1 MLASDG
7 KVIIS
12 TELDNSNIEKDAKEL
27 NRSLKSQAMKLAH
40 EYKKQ
45 GMDMSAA
52 MKKAYAEIGAAG
64 KKSTAQ
70 VSASVGKI
78 SGSLGGLSNV
88 VGKLGVAI
96 AAAFSVRTIVN
107 FSKACLD
114 LGSDLQEVQN
124 VVDVTFTTLNEQ
136 VNEFAKNA
144 AQTAGLSE
152 TMAKRYAG
160 TFGAMAKSF
169 KFTEAE
175 AYEMST
181 SLTQLAGDVA
191 SFYNLSQD
199 AAYTKLKSVFSGETE
214 TLKDLGVV
222 MTQSALDAF
231 ALQKGLKKTT
241 SQMTE
246 QEKVALR
253 YQFVME
259 QLSGA
264 SGDFVRTSDSWANQ
278 TRLLNLQWEQLMA
291 TLGQGFI
298 NVLTPVVQWLN
309 TIISKLQEAAN
320 AFTAFTTELFGNA
333 GGSTGAVIEGASDSL
348 GSAADNAG
356 ELEEN
361 AKKAKRA
368 LAGFD
373 EINRLQTAESDST
386 SDTVIRD
393 LGTAGT
399 GSTAPDMSQL
409 VEDSSELE
417 GTWTNIAKS
426 CKDFWY
432 EVVGKIPVKNLE
444 NFKTSVLN
452 LQSGWDNLMST
463 IGGEG
468 FSLSDLIADAVGVSL
483 LVNAGGNKMMGG
495 LLDMIAESRKYFSG
509 LGSDGS
515 REFLDE
521 SWLNA
526 LFTDADVWD
535 SLGETIAG
543 WGMAI
548 SSFVPED
555 GFGFGGFTKEEWEN
569 LFLPITEE
577 YTNLYRGLSGDAAE
591 ALAEYTKVYQKLKT
605 KANKMSWSDAVI
617 TESDVDEVKDLT
629 EDLYNTIVR
638 NNKEARESAE
648 ASIAD
653 LLEQGLIDE
662 ESAKKAI
669 LDLENTYSAQEQLLS
684 ENKTR
689 INGILEEAKNN
700 NRALTAEEQAEI
712 LSLLEESNDKTVAVI
727 SQGASDSTEIYRMLE
742 ENRGKMSK
750 QMLSQAIQYA
760 NDEYDAKV
768 KAANDTYTASIE
780 NADKLYYELGVIDAA
795 EYERIKK
802 EAEEKKKVQIEEATE
817 AKEALI
823 KEAQAAAG
831 GVADAVDPETGEILS
846 NWEVLWNSMFNKVKS
861 AWENIK
867 QTCKDFIN
875 QIIDFL
881 NIPNKNANAWFD
893 KFGGTSFFGLE
904 IPSFSFPE
912 IPHLAS
918 GAVIPPNREFMAVL
932 GDQRHGTN
940 IEAPLSTIQEAVAQV
955 MADYEAANLA
965 GHEAT
970 VGILQQI
977 LSAVLGIEVGDTTIG
992 QAANR
997 YNQKMAVIKGGL

>member
-1 MLASDG
+1 LVNKSDG

-12 TELDNSNIEKDAKEL
+12 TELDNSKIPKGI
-27 NRSLKSQAMKLAH
+27 SQVKG
-40 EYKKQ
+40 Q
-45 GMDMSAA
+45 
-52 MKKAYAEIGAAG
+52 
-64 KKSTAQ
+64 
-70 VSASVGKI
+70 
-78 SGSLGGLSNV
+78 LGGLSNV

-124 VVDVTFTTLNEQ
+124 VVDVTFTTMNEQ

-181 SLTQLAGDVA
+181 ALTQLAGAVA

-214 TLKDLGVV
+214 ALKDLGVV

-291 TLGQGFI
+291 TLGQGLI

-320 AFTAFTTELFGNA
+320 AFKSFTDELFGNA

-373 EINRLQTAESDST
+373 EITRLQTP
-386 SDTVIRD
+386 DTAGDTAFGD
-393 LGTAGT
+393 LGEAGA
-399 GSTAPDMSQL
+399 GGTAPDMSQL
-409 VEDSSELE
+409 AEDSSELE

-444 NFKTSVLN
+444 NFNASVLN

-495 LLDMIAESRKYFSG
+495 ILDMIAESRKYFAE
-509 LGSDGS
+509 LGSNGS

-548 SSFVPED
+548 ASFVPED

-617 TESDVDEVKDLT
+617 TKADANEVKELT

-653 LLEQGLIDE
+653 LLAQGLIDE

-669 LDLENTYSAQEQLLS
+669 LDLEKTYSEQEQLLS

-689 INGILEEAKNN
+689 INSILETAKNN

-712 LSLLEESNDKTVAVI
+712 LSILEESNDKTVAVI

-760 NDEYDAKV
+760 NDEYAAKV

-802 EAEEKKKVQIEEATE
+802 EAEEKKKVQIEEATK

-846 NWEVLWNSMFNKVKS
+846 NWEVLWNSMFSKVKS

-881 NIPNKNANAWFD
+881 NIPAKNVNSWFD

-904 IPSFSFPE
+904 IPSFTMPE

-970 VGILQQI
+970 VGVLQQI

>member
-12 TELDNSNIEKDAKEL
+12 TELDNSKIPK
-27 NRSLKSQAMKLAH
+27 
-40 EYKKQ
+40 
-45 GMDMSAA
+45 G
-52 MKKAYAEIGAAG
+52 IG
-64 KKSTAQ
+64 Q
-70 VSASVGKI
+70 VKGQ
-78 SGSLGGLSNV
+78 LGGLSNV

-124 VVDVTFTTLNEQ
+124 VVDVTFTTMNEQ
-136 VNEFAKNA
+136 VNEFAQNA

-181 SLTQLAGDVA
+181 ALTQLAGDVA

-291 TLGQGFI
+291 TLGQGLI

-320 AFTAFTTELFGNA
+320 AFESFTDELFGNA

-373 EINRLQTAESDST
+373 EITRLQSPNTAGDST
-386 SDTVIRD
+386 LGD
-393 LGTAGT
+393 LGSVGNNSAANSNT
-399 GSTAPDMSQL
+399 DK
-409 VEDSSELE
+409 ELPSRFKDV
-417 GTWTNIAKS
+417 IKQI
-426 CKDFWY
+426 KDFAKDLAAAFEPTVKAWD
-432 EVVGKIPVKNLE
+432 EAFAGIAPAIDAAKPKIKQAWERLKQKALIPFSNYVIFDYFPSISNMFSE
-444 NFKTSVLN
+444 TFAPIFEDVMVAS
-452 LQSGWDNLMST
+452 
-463 IGGEG
+463 IEG
-468 FSLSDLIADAVGVSL
+468 FTIDFQNQCLLIEEACKGLQTVFEGVKKVFGDMCESISLNWQQYGGSL
-483 LVNAGGNKMMGG
+483 LQG
-495 LLDMIAESRKYFSG
+495 
-509 LGSDGS
+509 
-515 REFLDE
+515 FLDFKA
-521 SWLNA
+521 S
-526 LFTDADVWD
+526 TWD
-535 SLGETIAG
+535 I
-543 WGMAI
+543 W
-548 SSFVPED
+548 
-555 GFGFGGFTKEEWEN
+555 WN
-569 LFLPITEE
+569 
-577 YTNLYRGLSGDAAE
+577 
-591 ALAEYTKVYQKLKT
+591 
-605 KANKMSWSDAVI
+605 
-617 TESDVDEVKDLT
+617 
-629 EDLYNTIVR
+629 LYNTVIVPVLTSWGNTLSGLWDNHLKPLWDSIVAFFMSVGDSIMR
-638 NNKEARESAE
+638 IWNGFLGPVLNWLIDVFGPVVSAVLNGIGD
-648 ASIAD
+648 AFSIVVGVVAD
-653 LLEQGLIDE
+653 VIGGILGALSGLMTFISGVFTLDWGRAWQGIVDVFNGIIGAIVGIFKGVINAVIFIFNFILDVVNGLVTGLIN
-662 ESAKKAI
+662 AI
-669 LDLENTYSAQEQLLS
+669 G
-684 ENKTR
+684 
-689 INGILEEAKNN
+689 GIAGG
-700 NRALTAEEQAEI
+700 I
-712 LSLLEESNDKTVAVI
+712 GSLFGQNWYFSMDNPPIPKIPYLA
-727 SQGASDSTEIYRMLE
+727 QGA
-742 ENRGKMSK
+742 
-750 QMLSQAIQYA
+750 
-760 NDEYDAKV
+760 
-768 KAANDTYTASIE
+768 
-780 NADKLYYELGVIDAA
+780 
-795 EYERIKK
+795 
-802 EAEEKKKVQIEEATE
+802 
-817 AKEALI
+817 
-823 KEAQAAAG
+823 
-831 GVADAVDPETGEILS
+831 
-846 NWEVLWNSMFNKVKS
+846 VLP
-861 AWENIK
+861 
-867 QTCKDFIN
+867 
-875 QIIDFL
+875 
-881 NIPNKNANAWFD
+881 PNK
-893 KFGGTSFFGLE
+893 
-904 IPSFSFPE
+904 P
-912 IPHLAS
+912 
-918 GAVIPPNREFMAVL
+918 FMAMV

-970 VGILQQI
+970 VDILQQI

-997 YNQKMAVIKGGL
+997 YNQKMAIIKGGL